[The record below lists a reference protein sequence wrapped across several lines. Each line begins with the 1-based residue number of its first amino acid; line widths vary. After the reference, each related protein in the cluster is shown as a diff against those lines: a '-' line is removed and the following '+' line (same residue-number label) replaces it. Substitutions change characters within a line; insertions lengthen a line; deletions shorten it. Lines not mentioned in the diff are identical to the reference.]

1 MTDALQLQLLPNPAA
16 PGAVRDWVDERVAP
30 AVSDGAAT
38 ALKLMLT
45 ELVTNA
51 IVHGDGEVTV
61 RAHVAGDSVQVEV
74 IDAGRRSVPAIREGG
89 DDGGWGLQ
97 IVAALAS
104 RWGVY
109 EGSTHVWA
117 ELPR

>member
-1 MTDALQLQLLPNPAA
+1 MTDAVELQLPPSPKA
-16 PGAVRDWVDERVAP
+16 PGAVRDWVDARVAP
-30 AVSDGAAT
+30 AVSDSAVT
-38 ALKLMLT
+38 ALKLMLS

-51 IVHGDGEVTV
+51 IVHGDGDITV
-61 RAHVAGDSVQVEV
+61 RARVADDAVQVEV
-74 IDAGRRSVPAIREGG
+74 IDAGRRSVPTIRDGS

-109 EGSTHVWA
+109 DGPTHVWA